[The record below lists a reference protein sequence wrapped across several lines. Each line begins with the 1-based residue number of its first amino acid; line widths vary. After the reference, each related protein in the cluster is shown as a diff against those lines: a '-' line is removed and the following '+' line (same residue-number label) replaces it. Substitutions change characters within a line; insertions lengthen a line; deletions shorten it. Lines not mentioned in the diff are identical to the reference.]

1 MIKGAIFDADGTLLN
16 SMHIW
21 SELGERYLKSLSIE
35 PEKGLSDRLYPLSIN
50 QGCKYLKDNY
60 GLNFSLKEIEQGL
73 LSIIEGFYRNEVK
86 LKPGVKNFL
95 ESMKQKNIPMVIAT
109 SGDRDLLNSALIRN
123 GISGY
128 FDAVFTCSELET
140 SKHEAKIFM
149 ACSEALGLNPENIAV
164 FDDALYAI
172 ETAKNAGFIT
182 FGVEDPSA
190 KLNKNEIKR
199 ISDYY
204 ITDFTLQE
212 VYKL

>member
-1 MIKGAIFDADGTLLN
+1 MLLKLLLQVFRCYT
-16 SMHIW
+16 SQVEYILLTHF
-21 SELGERYLKSLSIE
+21 YLDK
-35 PEKGLSDRLYPLSIN
+35 
-50 QGCKYLKDNY
+50 KYLKDNY

-149 ACSEALGLNPENIAV
+149 ACSEALGLDPENIAV

-212 VYKL
+212 AYKL